1 VTGGYAIDYR
11 RLNVLRVKNKFPLP
25 IIEELLDELV
35 GATWF
40 TTLDMSSGFHQ
51 ILMAEQDVAKI
62 AF

>member
-1 VTGGYAIDYR
+1 
-11 RLNVLRVKNKFPLP
+11 VKNKFPLP